1 MKNFNT
7 SKTPDYPHWNYDR
20 FDLDTW
26 TDDECKTDLRFY
38 RSDVYR
44 QANVSNIPE
53 QIKAPN
59 RSTFDGI
66 KALCVFFE
74 ALLLPMQAL
83 RSPTTIRII
92 CSRAFYNV
100 NLNTESYIC

>member
-7 SKTPDYPHWNYDR
+7 SKIPDYPHWNYDR

-53 QIKAPN
+53 
-59 RSTFDGI
+59 
-66 KALCVFFE
+66 
-74 ALLLPMQAL
+74 
-83 RSPTTIRII
+83 
-92 CSRAFYNV
+92 
-100 NLNTESYIC
+100 